1 MARVSLFLF
10 EQSLYHTTLVSKWLC
25 SMMAVSDRRDDSSVI
40 TERNGPR
47 KNILLTHEQESI
59 WALAHDFVVHELKP
73 VVNQLEQGDFDLLKS
88 LWKTMAEM
96 GLTGLPLPEE
106 YGGARADSLSYFLV
120 LEEIATV
127 SAALATSL
135 SVHISLTGLPI
146 AQAGTLEQKAHYLP
160 ALASGEKIGAFALTE
175 PNAGSDAGAGLT
187 RAVLEG
193 ETYTLN
199 GSKIFITNAL
209 IADVFVATARTN
221 PERPG
226 ASGLSAFLIDRDTPG
241 LTITPG
247 DSKMGL
253 LGSDWG
259 ELHFDNCRIPASQC
273 LAGEGDGFKLFMRS
287 LNTGR
292 IGIAAI
298 STGLSQACLD
308 DSLKYVR
315 ERQQFNQPISDFQAI
330 RFKLADMAVQIEAA
344 RHLVYN
350 AARLKD
356 AGMDIAQ
363 EAAMA
368 KLYASEMCNHCAQE
382 AVQIFG
388 GYGYT
393 KDFSVERYFRDARV
407 MSLFEGTSQIQRT
420 VIARHL

>member
-1 MARVSLFLF
+1 MTASN
-10 EQSLYHTTLVSKWLC
+10 
-25 SMMAVSDRRDDSSVI
+25 MMTSTAGENRLLSD
-40 TERNGPR
+40 
-47 KNILLTHEQESI
+47 EQESI
-59 WALAHDFVVHELKP
+59 RALAKEFVAKELKP
-73 VVNQLEQGDFDLLKS
+73 VAKQLEQGDFELLKS
-88 LWKTMAEM
+88 LWNILGTM

-106 YGGARADSLSYFLV
+106 YGGSGTDSVSYFLV

-135 SVHISLTGLPI
+135 SVHVSLTGLPI
-146 AQAGTLEQKAHYLP
+146 LQAGTAEQKAHYLP

-187 RAVLEG
+187 RATLENDS
-193 ETYTLN
+193 YVLN

-209 IADVFVATARTN
+209 IADIFVATARTSA
-221 PERPG
+221 ERPG

-241 LTITPG
+241 LTITSG
-247 DSKMGL
+247 DKKMGL

-287 LNTGR
+287 LNMGR
-292 IGIAAI
+292 IGIGAI
-298 STGLSQACLD
+298 STGLAQACLNE
-308 DSLKYVR
+308 SIKYSQER
-315 ERQQFNQPISDFQAI
+315 EQFNRPIADFQAI
-330 RFKLADMAVQIEAA
+330 RFKLADMAMQIEAA

-356 AGMDIAQ
+356 AGMDFAK

-368 KLYASEMCNHCAQE
+368 KLYASEICNTCARE

-393 KDFSVERYFRDARV
+393 KDFAVERYFRDARV